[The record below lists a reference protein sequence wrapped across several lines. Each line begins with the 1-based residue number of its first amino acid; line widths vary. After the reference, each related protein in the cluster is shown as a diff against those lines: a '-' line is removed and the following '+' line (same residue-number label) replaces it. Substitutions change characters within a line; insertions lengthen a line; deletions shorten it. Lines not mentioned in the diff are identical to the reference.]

1 MPRRSPRAEPTSPLQ
16 FARRYVGELI
26 YGANDGTMTTEASS
40 LASSKEHENGRL
52 IERPADGMRALSA
65 SQA

>member
-26 YGANDGTMTTEASS
+26 YGANDGTMTT
-40 LASSKEHENGRL
+40 
-52 IERPADGMRALSA
+52 
-65 SQA
+65 